1 MSYVSSN
8 QENIRS
14 HPDQCIASN
23 AVLLSAPAIVG
34 DVLHVYIVHPRTKQR
49 CDSQSPPAL
58 LIHVQV
64 FYATVLRGR
73 LCRLID
79 RQTVRRLSTCF
90 AAWADLTSQS
100 LHQSEAAAAASQ
112 AVQYTARE
120 VFSGW
125 HGVLRRTR
133 RHKRMLGWM
142 QSGREG
148 RLLGRV
154 LLSWHGEASC
164 GRLRHK
170 QAASE
175 LRQRRHHNRC
185 DQ

>member
-1 MSYVSSN
+1 MQGGRYAA
-8 QENIRS
+8 
-14 HPDQCIASN
+14 HP
-23 AVLLSAPAIVG
+23 
-34 DVLHVYIVHPRTKQR
+34 H
-49 CDSQSPPAL
+49 SQSGRPLPAL
-58 LIHVQV
+58 LAHAQV
-64 FYATVLRGR
+64 FHATVLRGR

-79 RQTVRRLSTCF
+79 RQAVRRLYACV

-100 LHQSEAAAAASQ
+100 LRQAEATAAASR
-112 AVQYTARE
+112 AVRFTARE

-125 HGVLRRTR
+125 QGVLRRTR
-133 RHKRMLGWM
+133 RHRRMLGWM

-175 LRQRRHHNRC
+175 LRQGRQRSRC
-185 DQ
+185 GR